1 MSESGESSLPEP
13 IASAPRMYGG
23 TLEPMRLP
31 WRWATARL
39 EAAHTYWIAT
49 TRPDGRPHT
58 RPVWGVWLA
67 ITVHVES
74 GEDVVIVEGIA
85 EIARGEELLQLVNA
99 LYAAKYQW
107 DEPDSDDDPFYVAH
121 PQVVFGWVGDSSG
134 QDGGAAFHGTATR
147 WQFERPQ

>member
-1 MSESGESSLPEP
+1 MAHCPGWRIQESPGCIRAECQFSTGSL
-13 IASAPRMYGG
+13 A
-23 TLEPMRLP
+23 
-31 WRWATARL
+31 ARNL
-39 EAAHTYWIAT
+39 AVQ
-49 TRPDGRPHT
+49 P
-58 RPVWGVWLA
+58 A

-85 EIARGEELLQLVNA
+85 EIARGEEVLQLVNA
-99 LYAAKYQW
+99 RYAAKYQR

-121 PQVVFGWVGDSSG
+121 PQVVFGWVEDSSG